1 MKRFS
6 LAGPA
11 AVVIGAMAFAGT
23 MSFAVAQQP
32 RGGERPQPRLS
43 DLMQGAQVAHIK
55 LWYAGKAGNWG
66 LATYE
71 TKQLKARLED
81 AAQLYQS
88 LPVNDVTTMAKPLD
102 AVSAAIAAKD
112 AREFARAYD
121 DLTAGCNSC
130 HRELKLGFVHLR
142 TPASNPFSDQNFVPG
157 KK

>member
-1 MKRFS
+1 
-6 LAGPA
+6 
-11 AVVIGAMAFAGT
+11 MAFAGT

-142 TPASNPFSDQNFVPG
+142 TPASNPFSDQNFAPG